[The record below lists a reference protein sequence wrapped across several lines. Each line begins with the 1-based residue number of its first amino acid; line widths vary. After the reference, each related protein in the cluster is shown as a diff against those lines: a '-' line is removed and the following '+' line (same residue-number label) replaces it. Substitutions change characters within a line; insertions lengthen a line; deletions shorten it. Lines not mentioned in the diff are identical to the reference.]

1 MKLATKVGVSI
12 LSLLMFAAPIMAC
25 TLPETAMTMPE
36 RECCKRMAQMAQDC
50 GKGGMSQ
57 SHPCCQTAAAP
68 DHPPAIKSSSHVFSE
83 HLTSVLVQALPP
95 ISLSALTPAFASR
108 TWMSDVHS
116 PPASPPVSIS
126 VLRI

>member
-1 MKLATKVGVSI
+1 VKLATKVGVSI
-12 LSLLMFAAPIMAC
+12 LSLLIFAAPIMAC
-25 TLPETAMTMPE
+25 TLPETAMTMAE
-36 RECCKRMAQMAQDC
+36 RECCKRMAQDC

-68 DHPPAIKSSSHVFSE
+68 DHPPAIKSSSHLFSE
-83 HLTSVLVQALPP
+83 HLPSVLGQPLPP
-95 ISLSALTPAFASR
+95 ISVGPLTPALAPR